1 MLRSSL
7 VVLTQGLIDAHEQFK
22 STLGEADREY
32 QGILALC
39 TEAAQLASQYS
50 LLNENPYT
58 SIQVRQILEIYLCL
72 FSCFVSLF
80 SQSED
85 RITGISLHKITRAIS

>member
-1 MLRSSL
+1 MTI
-7 VVLTQGLIDAHEQFK
+7 VLMQGLIDAHEQFK

-58 SIQVRQILEIYLCL
+58 SIQVCQILELYLYL
-72 FSCFVSLF
+72 VVVLLF
-80 SQSED
+80 SQSEVKSS
-85 RITGISLHKITRAIS
+85 GILLDIITRAIS

>member
-1 MLRSSL
+1 MTY
-7 VVLTQGLIDAHEQFK
+7 VLTQGLIDAHEQFK

-72 FSCFVSLF
+72 VVLSRFLVCLKLRVLVFHMIV
-80 SQSED
+80 
-85 RITGISLHKITRAIS
+85 K

>member
-1 MLRSSL
+1 MLRCSL

-58 SIQVRQILEIYLCL
+58 FIQVRQILEVLLCL
-72 FSCFVSLF
+72 VVVLLY
-80 SQSED
+80 SQSEY
-85 RITGISLHKITRAIS
+85 RSTGISFDTITRTTTC

>member
-1 MLRSSL
+1 MTI
-7 VVLTQGLIDAHEQFK
+7 VLMQGLIDAHEQFK

-58 SIQVRQILEIYLCL
+58 SIQVHQILEIYIYLY
-72 FSCFVSLF
+72 
-80 SQSED
+80 
-85 RITGISLHKITRAIS
+85 A